1 MIWMWDGGARKPLLA
16 EERCWSSAGLQA
28 LLPGAKQHRA
38 ELLCA
43 SKAVQSEGMQSE
55 GVFLLEM
62 SAAMNNAC

>member
-16 EERCWSSAGLQA
+16 EERCAGLQA